1 MDAET
6 VRDTTVD
13 AECQASERRASNDED
28 HRDERQE
35 KAPAPVPVR
44 LLAETCPDFV
54 DYARH
59 GLHSARDVA
68 DTAAIVRPLLGVS
81 PSAWEDACAAMGI
94 GPASVTLALILQRGS
109 AIRNPGGYLRTL
121 ARRASAGQFS
131 VWPMLMALS
140 GSQRRRD
147 DTSVPRPSRPS
158 FPDESA

>member
-1 MDAET
+1 VGDET
-6 VRDTTVD
+6 DRDTTID
-13 AECQASERRASNDED
+13 EERPAAEGRARNDEAQHTGPQD
-28 HRDERQE
+28 
-35 KAPAPVPVR
+35 KAWSPVPVR

-54 DYARH
+54 DYARD
-59 GLHSARDVA
+59 GLRTARDVT

-81 PSAWEDACAAMGI
+81 PSAWEETCAAMGP

-131 VWPMLMALS
+131 VWPMLMAL
-140 GSQRRRD
+140 GAAQRQK
-147 DTSVPRPSRPS
+147 SPAARPPTTPS